1 MSTQNIQSLS
11 YFRANATTM
20 VKEIR
25 ETGNPLVLT
34 QNGKAA
40 AVVVSPEEWE
50 ATQES
55 LAMLQLL
62 ALRLDEVKQGR
73 TVDFD
78 EGMGRIDAMIE
89 AHNGQ

>member
-34 QNGKAA
+34 QNGKAS

>member
-1 MSTQNIQSLS
+1 MNTQNIQSLS
-11 YFRANATTM
+11 HFRANATTM
-20 VKEIR
+20 VKKIR

-62 ALRLDEVKQGR
+62 ALRLDDVKHGR

-78 EGMGRIDAMIE
+78 EGMDRIDAIIE

>member
-1 MSTQNIQSLS
+1 MNTQDIQSLS
-11 YFRANATTM
+11 HFRANATTM
-20 VKEIR
+20 VKKVR
-25 ETGNPLVLT
+25 ETGNPLILT

-50 ATQES
+50 STQES

-62 ALRLDEVKQGR
+62 ALRLDEVKNER

-78 EGMGRIDAMIE
+78 KGMDQIDAMIE
-89 AHNGQ
+89 AQNGE